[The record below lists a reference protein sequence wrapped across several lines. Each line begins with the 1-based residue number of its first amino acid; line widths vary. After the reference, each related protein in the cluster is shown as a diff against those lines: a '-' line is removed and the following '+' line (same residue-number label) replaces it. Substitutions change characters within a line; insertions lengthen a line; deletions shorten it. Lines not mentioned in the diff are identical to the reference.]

1 MKKLFIFA
9 MAIGLAACTTD
20 KTDITGGE
28 GNLSQQY
35 LAVNL
40 VPAPDNG
47 TRGEGDPMQG
57 DPNATYEEG
66 YAKENKVEKVR
77 FYFFNNS
84 GVAARVKS
92 DGTNY
97 FDWTPGD
104 EFSQDMPNVE
114 KQLEAVVVISTPA
127 GDDLPQRIIAVINP
141 ETEGL
146 TDTNSHPLNTLRD
159 RTRDYAADASAA
171 DAKFVMT
178 NAVYANAATTTATV
192 VASTAIT
199 TQNYASSADAAK
211 ANPVNIYVERN
222 VAKVR
227 VKFDE
232 GITIT
237 SDNRIALR
245 DSENKPILVG
255 DRQVYLKISKWSLT
269 AYTKDGYLS
278 KHISSAWNVG
288 NSGTSLFG
296 TAQWNWP
303 AYFRSFWAM
312 NTQIPAGQQ
321 NNQTWINY
329 NQIGTTGKGYK
340 ELDNEKNNQVLYTN
354 ENAPQTIVTEE
365 EPSIEDFTKVILAG
379 ELVYDDGSAVQL
391 AKYAGIEYIGEAAL
405 KTALLE
411 SFKKNNNMIYSYTTE
426 SGVAFSEL
434 VDGDVEFKTAINS
447 DLTESDDNVDAS
459 EGTTG
464 RYYVYLQLTEQG
476 LGKTWTKV
484 NDPDTYNQA
493 ENLLSTDEVNQYLVA
508 TIGKSQIYKNG
519 LTYYYFP
526 IEHLGDEGH
535 VGQYGVVRNHIYDC
549 TINSI
554 KGLGT
559 PVYDPTETIY
569 PEKPQ
574 DDETYIAARIN
585 ILSWRV
591 VSSNVDLEW

>member
-47 TRGEGDPMQG
+47 TRGEGDQMQG
-57 DPNATYEEG
+57 NPDNATYEEG

-92 DGTNY
+92 DGSNY
-97 FDWTPGD
+97 FDWTPESD
-104 EFSQDMPNVE
+104 EFGQDMPNVE
-114 KQLEAVVVISTPA
+114 KQLEAVVVISTPD

-146 TDTNSHPLNTLRD
+146 TDTNSHPLETLRG
-159 RTRDYAADASAA
+159 RKRDYAADASAA
-171 DAKFVMT
+171 DPKFVMT

-199 TQNYASSADAAK
+199 QQNYASSADAAK

-245 DSENKPILVG
+245 DSENHTILV
-255 DRQVYLKISKWSLT
+255 DNKQVYLKISKWSLT
-269 AYTKDGYLS
+269 AYTNEGYLS
-278 KHISSAWNVG
+278 KHISAAWNTG

-303 AYFRSFWAM
+303 AYFRSFWAT
-312 NTQIPAGQQ
+312 NTTTAT
-321 NNQTWINY
+321 QTWINY

-340 ELDNEKNNQVLYTN
+340 EIDNEKNNQVLYTN
-354 ENAPQTIVTEE
+354 ENAPQTIVTEDA
-365 EPSIEDFTKVILAG
+365 PGIEDFTKVILAG
-379 ELVYDDGSAVQL
+379 ELVYDDNTPVQL
-391 AKYAGIEYIGEAAL
+391 AKYAGIEYIGETAL

-434 VDGDVEFKTAINS
+434 VDGDVEFKTALKS
-447 DLTESDDNVDAS
+447 DLTGTDDTVDAS
-459 EGTTG
+459 EETTG

-476 LGKTWTKV
+476 LGKKWTKV
-484 NDPDTYNQA
+484 NVPETYNQP
-493 ENLLSTDEVNQYLVA
+493 ENLLTTDEVNQYLVA
-508 TIGKSQIYKNG
+508 TIGKSQIYNNG

-526 IEHLGDEGH
+526 IEHLGDPEH

-549 TINSI
+549 TIKSI
-554 KGLGT
+554 TGLGT